1 MWCAKIAVTGR
12 TGIPEVVGLLT
23 DPTSVGSAESRQPLS
38 VLAAPGSRAESGNLR
53 SLPVQPN
60 RYPSNPSRQ
69 RPSDDSARTV
79 AAGAGAPAEEV
90 GCPWS
95 ASVVDSAGGG
105 RVADL
110 GGGAGRPVL
119 AADSKP
125 VGKVVDVV
133 VGRDDTSVYPLVTGL
148 LVRVGFRRVLVP
160 VAQLADLTAVHAT
173 LASEGLDL
181 AEFTCREGDTLLIRD
196 VVDHQLVDVDGVRV
210 IRASDLYLARV
221 AERWRLVGV
230 DVGLG
235 TLARRLGR
243 ARWRSRATPD
253 RVIDW
258 AVVQPFGSTGTAVA
272 LTTANADLQRL
283 RPAELADLL
292 EDRRTGWS
300 VLSLN
305 RDHESGNEPHTLHGA
320 F

>member
-1 MWCAKIAVTGR
+1 M
-12 TGIPEVVGLLT
+12 
-23 DPTSVGSAESRQPLS
+23 
-38 VLAAPGSRAESGNLR
+38 
-53 SLPVQPN
+53 
-60 RYPSNPSRQ
+60 
-69 RPSDDSARTV
+69 
-79 AAGAGAPAEEV
+79 
-90 GCPWS
+90 
-95 ASVVDSAGGG
+95 
-105 RVADL
+105 
-110 GGGAGRPVL
+110 
-119 AADSKP
+119 
-125 VGKVVDVV
+125 